1 MEKCAKTCVVIFL
14 LFLLWMKESQ
24 CDEDTFS
31 YLQDNL
37 ERCKK
42 ESTCSDWC
50 GSGDTCQK
58 LPKLPKLPVVFVVCG
73 MDQTSEVNITN
84 NLVKDGEVTNQR
96 IFATFNNRTNDECE
110 AFAVSYNNS
119 TRDFTIETTAPEGRT
134 VKPVEEGFNVSRR
147 VTVDFNEGNC
157 FKNCTLGETTSKI

>member
-31 YLQDNL
+31 YLRDNL

-42 ESTCSDWC
+42 ESTCSDRC
-50 GSGDTCQK
+50 DRDHCLKT
-58 LPKLPKLPVVFVVCG
+58 PKLPVVFVVCG
-73 MDQTSEVNITN
+73 KDQTSQVNITN
-84 NLVKDGEVTNQR
+84 NLVKDEKVTNQR
-96 IFATFNNRTNDECE
+96 IFATFNNWTNDGCE
-110 AFAVSYNNS
+110 AFAVSYNES
-119 TRDFTIETTAPEGRT
+119 TRNITIETTAPQGRT

-147 VTVDFNEGNC
+147 VYVDFNKGNC
-157 FKNCTLGETTSKI
+157 MKECTLGETTSQIK